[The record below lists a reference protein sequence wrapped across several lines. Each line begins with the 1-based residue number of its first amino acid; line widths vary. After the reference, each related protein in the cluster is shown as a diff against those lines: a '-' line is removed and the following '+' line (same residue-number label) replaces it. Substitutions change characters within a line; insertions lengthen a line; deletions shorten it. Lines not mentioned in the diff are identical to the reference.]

1 MPTSLDSTVAAPVI
15 INGLQVIV
23 LVTATEEIYLEDKAY
38 ANHCERDFEAHIS
51 NKDTD
56 LISFNLLN
64 SLLVSGTS
72 SSPEHSGPVHVPTT
86 QQLSLAATLVVHPSQ
101 TTRAAPAEANRAAN
115 EALRL
120 LRQVNTIIGPVN
132 ANFATAFAFPSLSHG
147 RLRTWKNSTNASD
160 TLPSNLNDGDINTE
174 IANTGS
180 VWHRAEDFW
189 QVVGW
194 ALNCSVAWK
203 MRWQRWELWLDFML
217 TALSDDFDQRLEQ
230 AKQAENG
237 HDAQDLLK
245 ESLILQN
252 LLSCNNRAAR
262 RRFMRAIFADGDVR
276 SLNEFKEVFK
286 NETKDRKS
294 KETNTVDR
302 KAKKL
307 NIDEGEFADY
317 IDDEDEDDEVN
328 EGGDVQ
334 SSSDR
339 PTTTTDAGN
348 RAFSTAIGSKS
359 HELEWSGNE
368 AINGLDRLGGMA
380 SILHR
385 QRLLALLSKVAE
397 TTPAYFVTLED
408 LLDLFTEFIRPLP
421 TPLLSMFVSPPS
433 PYLSNH
439 VQTSLNRTLLRP
451 LLGLSDSG
459 VDTTQLDQA
468 QLENDY
474 LPWKANSTTVS
485 DNAKVSL
492 LVEGLLRGLL
502 SRGDLHLTMTLQ
514 RAVEWGVEAR
524 RTCMDWDGRKR
535 TAERRQEEEWSEMVL
550 EMSAAR
556 INAILDALN
565 DGEI

>member
-1 MPTSLDSTVAAPVI
+1 MP
-15 INGLQVIV
+15 
-23 LVTATEEIYLEDKAY
+23 ATKYGPAKQLPFELREHCGIYLEEQLYSQA
-38 ANHCERDFEAHIS
+38 
-51 NKDTD
+51 
-56 LISFNLLN
+56 FNFLN

-72 SSPEHSGPVHVPTT
+72 SSTPEHSVPVHVPTT
-86 QQLSLAATLVVHPSQ
+86 QQLSLAATLVVHPSR
-101 TTRAAPAEANRAAN
+101 TTRAAPAEGNRAAN

-120 LRQVNTIIGPVN
+120 LRQVNTIVGPLN
-132 ANFATAFAFPSLSHG
+132 ANFAAAFAFPSLSHG
-147 RLRTWKNSTNASD
+147 RLRTWRNSTNISD
-160 TLPSNLNDGDINTE
+160 TLPSYPNDGDINTE

-189 QVVGW
+189 HVVGW

-203 MRWQRWELWLDFML
+203 LRWQRWELWLDFML
-217 TALSDDFDQRLEQ
+217 TVLNDDFDERLEQ

-252 LLSCNNRAAR
+252 LLSCNNRTAR
-262 RRFMRAIFADGDVR
+262 RRVMRAIFADGDVR

-286 NETKDRKS
+286 NETKERKPT
-294 KETNTVDR
+294 ETNTVDR

-317 IDDEDEDDEVN
+317 IDDDDDDEDDEVA
-328 EGGDVQ
+328 EGGNAQ
-334 SSSDR
+334 PSPDR
-339 PTTTTDAGN
+339 PTTTADAGN
-348 RAFSTAIGSKS
+348 RGSTTTIGSNS
-359 HELEWSGNE
+359 DDLEWSGNE
-368 AINGLDRLGGMA
+368 LINALDRLGGMA
-380 SILHR
+380 SISHR

-397 TTPAYFVTLED
+397 TTPACFITLED

-433 PYLSNH
+433 HYLSNH
-439 VQTSLNRTLLRP
+439 VQASLNRTLLRP

-468 QLENDY
+468 HLENDY
-474 LPWKANSTTVS
+474 LPRKANSTTVS

-492 LVEGLLRGLL
+492 LVEGLLRSLL
-502 SRGDLHLTMTLQ
+502 NRGDLHLTMTLQ
-514 RAVEWGVEAR
+514 RATEWGVEAR

-535 TAERRQEEEWSEMVL
+535 TTERRQEEEWSEMVL

-556 INAILDALN
+556 ITAVLDALN